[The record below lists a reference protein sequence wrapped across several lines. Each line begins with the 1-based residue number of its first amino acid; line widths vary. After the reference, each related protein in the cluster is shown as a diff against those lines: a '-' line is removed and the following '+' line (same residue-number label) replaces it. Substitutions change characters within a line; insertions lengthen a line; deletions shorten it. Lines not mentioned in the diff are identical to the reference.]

1 MSGADGTKHSVTAI
15 IVIAADKFI
24 TGGSQRVLGVLQAGG
39 GEDQAVAEGG
49 RGRRWRRSDPSG
61 QSAQRLGDR
70 HDLVL
75 DPVDPP
81 LWSQSATTAWS
92 ICDNFYTMI

>member
-61 QSAQRLGDR
+61 QSAQRLGDQQ
-70 HDLVL
+70 DLVQ
-75 DPVDPP
+75 DPADPP
-81 LWSQSATTAWS
+81 GHSQQRRLILTPMED
-92 ICDNFYTMI
+92 IIILL